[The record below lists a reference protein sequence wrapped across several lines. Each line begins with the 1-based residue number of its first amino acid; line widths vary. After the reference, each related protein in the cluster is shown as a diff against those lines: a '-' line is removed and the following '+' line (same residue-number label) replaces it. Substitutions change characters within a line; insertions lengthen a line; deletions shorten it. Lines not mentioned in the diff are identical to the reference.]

1 MTRNQELDRI
11 AGRFHFVMRSLLRSP
26 ARLGALYLL
35 VELAAVVLLIWAF
48 GWGWAILVLIGTFLA
63 GVLLAGTQLKG
74 QLRALRR
81 AGNVSG
87 GAVTDGVLVGLGAFL
102 VVLPGVVT
110 TTAGV
115 LMLAPPTR
123 GAMRPLA
130 ANVLTRGIDRRL
142 GATDLSAFRGPGAG
156 RGDYIDGEVVD
167 GEVVGGWVVADGSDG
182 GDNLPIIR

>member
-1 MTRNQELDRI
+1 MTRNQEPGGI
-11 AGRFHFVMRSLLRSP
+11 AGRFQSVMRSLLRSP

-102 VVLPGVVT
+102 VVLPGVVS

-123 GAMRPLA
+123 GVMRPLA

-142 GATDLSAFRGPGAG
+142 AAADLSAFRGPGGG
-156 RGDYIDGEVVD
+156 RRDYIDGEVV
-167 GEVVGGWVVADGSDG
+167 GGWGVADGSDG

>member
-1 MTRNQELDRI
+1 
-11 AGRFHFVMRSLLRSP
+11 MRSLLRYP
-26 ARLGALYLL
+26 ARLAAVYLL
-35 VELAAVVLLIWAF
+35 VELAAVALLVWAF
-48 GWGWAILVLIGTFLA
+48 GWGWAILALIGTFLA
-63 GVLLAGTQLKG
+63 GILLAGTQLKG

-130 ANVLTRGIDRRL
+130 ATMLTRGIDRRL
-142 GATDLSAFRGPGAG
+142 GAANLAAFRGAGAG
-156 RGDYIDGEVVD
+156 RGDYIDGQVVD
-167 GEVVGGWVVADGSDG
+167 GQVVDSQIVDGQIVDSQIVDDVSDG
-182 GDNLPIIR
+182 GDNLPTIR

>member
-1 MTRNQELDRI
+1 MTRNQEPGGI

-110 TTAGV
+110 HHRRCPAAG
-115 LMLAPPTR
+115 
-123 GAMRPLA
+123 A
-130 ANVLTRGIDRRL
+130 ADAGGD
-142 GATDLSAFRGPGAG
+142 AAAG
-156 RGDYIDGEVVD
+156 RKRAHPRD
-167 GEVVGGWVVADGSDG
+167 
-182 GDNLPIIR
+182 